1 MEKILLLAFIICLL
15 FFLVKL
21 AESQYIDKKQK
32 PLKVLIRDSVF
43 AFACS
48 FVTLLV
54 YFQFDEKIS
63 NIFQFEDS
71 ASTNASKPSNIFTD
85 EPGF

>member
-1 MEKILLLAFIICLL
+1 MEKILLLAFIICFL

-21 AESQYIDKKQK
+21 AESQYIEKKQR
-32 PLKVLIRDSVF
+32 PLKILIRDSVF

-54 YFQFDEKIS
+54 YFQFDQKIGS
-63 NIFQFEDS
+63 IFHFEEDPTS
-71 ASTNASKPSNIFTD
+71 VTKTSNIFTD

>member
-1 MEKILLLAFIICLL
+1 MEKILLLAFIICFL

-21 AESQYIDKKQK
+21 AESQYIEKKQR

-54 YFQFDEKIS
+54 YFQFDQKIGT
-63 NIFQFEDS
+63 IFGEEVPS
-71 ASTNASKPSNIFTD
+71 AISKPSNIFTD